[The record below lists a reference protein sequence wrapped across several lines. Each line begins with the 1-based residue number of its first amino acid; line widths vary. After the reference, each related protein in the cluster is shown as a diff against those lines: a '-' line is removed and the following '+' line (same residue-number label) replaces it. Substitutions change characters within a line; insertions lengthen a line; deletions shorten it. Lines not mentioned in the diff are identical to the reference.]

1 MGAIEL
7 LLTQFVE
14 EETRP
19 TLRGAGYVLT
29 RNRPQIL
36 PASSALAT
44 RVRFLLSR
52 GFDGVRCCSCRPLS
66 M

>member
-19 TLRGAGYVLT
+19 TLRGAGYVLNGIAPKFYL
-29 RNRPQIL
+29 RHRRWRRVCVSCC
-36 PASSALAT
+36 PADLTAYDVVHVA
-44 RVRFLLSR
+44 R
-52 GFDGVRCCSCRPLS
+52 
-66 M
+66 